1 MGERLVGLLHARALV
16 LMLLVG
22 AIGLG
27 VGVAAKNIAVDNSLD
42 VWFVEGDPALEAYD
56 RYKQSFGNDE
66 TIVVAIVDPKGVY
79 RPSTLERIRKA
90 SDEIDALPGV
100 RRVTS
105 ITKGLHVHG
114 VDGGLMVEKLLGD
127 GPVTEIEAA
136 AVKERVAM
144 NPSFRGV
151 IVTDSDTITLLLVDP
166 KHSENFEKERAAL
179 IDRVT
184 AISTRELTTG
194 DSGLE
199 LHFGGIGV
207 VYEGLNKASIRDSG
221 IFITLSYLVIFIGL
235 WVMFRRIVWVLVG
248 AGIVTLANIAT
259 LGVAGLA
266 GRDMNM
272 VTAVLPTLIMTIG
285 ILDLVHLIDGFE
297 QGAARGEGQT
307 RRQLMVGS
315 LSVVVITCVF
325 NSITDMFGF
334 LALTSAKMAAVRDL
348 GWLAAVGLGFLA
360 LCVLVFGVPAIA
372 RWGGRGRR
380 AAVGD
385 KSWLRKVVLALYGVA
400 RDRRGLVLA
409 ATLGLIALSAA
420 GIARLD
426 VDTYTIGFLSEDD
439 PVRRDHH
446 AIEQQFGPYIPL
458 EMTVRTSADG
468 CAPPSEGSA
477 AAAATT
483 APPVAEPSTVE
494 AEQTIVMGEDDL
506 VLRPVRQAQG
516 QDAREIEPEPDS
528 AAAPGLKD
536 PDVLARL
543 DRLERSF
550 EADPRVARATGLPEV
565 VKRVNQIMN
574 EERPEAYAV
583 PEKPGVVAEELFN
596 YGLEADGRDH
606 LDDLVTPNYECTH
619 VTSRTGLP
627 TARGIQSIVEDLHAR
642 GRAAMGSTAEVEPAG
657 YLPLYVR
664 IIHHITDA
672 QVRSFSISLFL
683 VTLVMMLLLRSVRLG
698 AIAMVPNLLPAAM
711 TLGLMGWVG
720 IRLDVATVLIAAIA
734 IGISVNDTS
743 HIMFRFRHELA
754 RTPGDPE
761 DAVRRML
768 LHTGRAVVA
777 SSVILIAGFGVLLFA
792 SVKSVSYFGLLSSM
806 TILSALL
813 ADLIITPALL
823 LSFGRRR

>member
-1 MGERLVGLLHARALV
+1 MSRVGERLVGLLHTRALF
-16 LMLLVG
+16 LMVLVG

-27 VGVAAKNIAVDNSLD
+27 VGVAAKNIEVDNSLD
-42 VWFVEGDPALEAYD
+42 VWFVQGDPALEAYD

-66 TIVVAIVDPKGVY
+66 TIVVAIVDPQGVY

-114 VDGGLMVEKLLGD
+114 VDRGLMIEKLLGD
-127 GPVTEIEAA
+127 GPVTEAEAA

-166 KHSENFEKERAAL
+166 KHSENFEKERASL

-184 AISTRELTTG
+184 GIAKRELAAG

-297 QGAARGEGQT
+297 QGAARGQGQT
-307 RRQLMVGS
+307 RRQLVVGS
-315 LSVVVITCVF
+315 LSVVAVTCVF
-325 NSITDMFGF
+325 NSVTDVFGF
-334 LALTSAKMAAVRDL
+334 LALTSAKMSAVRDL

-372 RWGGRGRR
+372 KWGGSGR
-380 AAVGD
+380 AAVIND

-400 RDRRGLVLA
+400 RDRRGIVFA
-409 ATLGLIALSAA
+409 VTLGLVGLSAA

-468 CAPPSEGSA
+468 CAPPSEASQEP
-477 AAAATT
+477 ATVV
-483 APPVAEPSTVE
+483 APPAAEPSTVE

-506 VLRPVRQAQG
+506 GDGDIVAPA
-516 QDAREIEPEPDS
+516 APEPEPD
-528 AAAPGLKD
+528 AALATGLKD

-543 DRLERSF
+543 DRLERRF
-550 EADPRVARATGLPEV
+550 EADPRVARTTGLPEV

-583 PEKPGVVAEELFN
+583 PEKPGIIAEELFN

-627 TARGIQSIVEDLHAR
+627 TARGIQSIVQDLHA
-642 GRAAMGSTAEVEPAG
+642 GGQEAMGGTAEVEPAG

-664 IIHHITDA
+664 IIQHITDA
-672 QVRSFSISLFL
+672 QVRSFTISLFL

-761 DAVRRML
+761 DAVRRMVV
-768 LHTGRAVVA
+768 HTGRAVVA
-777 SSVILIAGFGVLLFA
+777 SSIILIAGFGVLLFA

-806 TILSALL
+806 TIMSALL

-823 LSFGRRR
+823 LTFARRR